1 MIKVPYVLFLDGN
14 SEPGN
19 EKSSNKILMKT
30 SCSGSRVKLS
40 CEQGE
45 SINIVR
51 SVWGRYSTTIC
62 QKGKFHTPKGV

>member
-19 EKSSNKILMKT
+19 EKTSNKILT
-30 SCSGSRVKLS
+30 SRSGSRVKLS

-62 QKGKFHTPKGV
+62 QKGKCHTPKGV